1 MSLIKTSF
9 MSLIVTI
16 SKMLS
21 ALVINKAIAIFIGP
35 SGLALVGQFQ
45 NFIQLSMTLGQ
56 GGMNAGLT
64 KYSAEYKNEEDQL
77 IPLLS
82 TAFMLSCI
90 CSITVGLILTV
101 FSSFFSEIILNSSEF
116 SYVFMVFGFTLMLFV
131 FNTLLLAILNG
142 LKETKFWF
150 KINIIQSFYG
160 LIFTSSFIVIWGIDG
175 ALIAMVTNQSIVLF
189 VLLWML
195 KDHTIVKLKNF
206 TNGYDQKKAKS
217 LAKYGGMAIISAIMV
232 PTSHIIV
239 RNYISD
245 NIGISEAGYW
255 QGLWY
260 ISSMYLMV
268 LTSTLS
274 VYYLPRLSELT
285 NKKDIGNEL
294 KVGLVTFVPIA
305 AMMALTIYFLRD
317 FIVLVLFSDEFT
329 PMVELF
335 TWQLVG
341 DVIKITSWFFGYLM
355 LAKART
361 KSFIFTEVFFTSLF
375 IVLSMLFVDE
385 YGLVGI
391 TYAYVTNYLFYLIT
405 VVFLVK
411 NEFTFSRGG

>member
-21 ALVINKAIAIFIGP
+21 ALVINKAIAIYIGP

-45 NFIQLSMTLGQ
+45 NFIQLSMTIGQ

-64 KYSAEYKNEEDQL
+64 KYSAEFKNEEDQL
-77 IPLLS
+77 ISLFT
-82 TAFMLSCI
+82 TAFKLSCI
-90 CSITVGLILTV
+90 SSITIGFILII
-101 FSSFFSEIILNSSEF
+101 FSSFFSELILNNSDF

-160 LIFTSSFIVIWGIDG
+160 LIFTSLFIVIWGIDG
-175 ALIAMVTNQSIVLF
+175 ALIAMVTNQSIVFF

-195 KDHTIVKLKNF
+195 KDHTLVKLKNF
-206 TNGYDQKKAKS
+206 TNVYNQEKAKS
-217 LAKYGGMAIISAIMV
+217 LAKYGGMAIISALMV

-245 NIGISEAGYW
+245 NIGITEAGYW

-294 KVGLVTFVPIA
+294 KVGLATFVPIA
-305 AMMALTIYFLRD
+305 AIMAITIYFLRD
-317 FIVLVLFSDEFT
+317 VIVLVLFSNEFT
-329 PMVELF
+329 QMTELF

-355 LAKART
+355 LAKARV
-361 KSFIFTEVFFTSLF
+361 KSFIFTEVFFT
-375 IVLSMLFVDE
+375 MLFVILSILFIDE

-391 TYAYVTNYLFYLIT
+391 TYAYVINYLLYLIT
-405 VVFLVK
+405 SFLLMK
-411 NEFTFSRGG
+411 NEFT